1 MVRPGIEWLVP
12 GEVRWSSSDRVIENV
27 GVPTAY
33 DLEPWS
39 NLMIA
44 MVGALA
50 ALAGLFFVAL
60 SINVDLIIHQRRLPG
75 RSAATVVM
83 LLILLLAG
91 IAGLIPGQPT
101 WLVGLEIAALGV
113 AVTGFCV
120 GALRPQTLSGDE
132 KSLNDFKFRVGP
144 LLTMLVPC
152 AALIVGGISL
162 AVESG
167 GGLYWLAAA
176 FVTGIFACMT
186 NAWVLLVEIKR

>member
-1 MVRPGIEWLVP
+1 M
-12 GEVRWSSSDRVIENV
+12 SA
-27 GVPTAY
+27 AY

-39 NLMIA
+39 DLMVA
-44 MVGALA
+44 VVGAMA

-60 SINVDLIIHQRRLPG
+60 SINVDLIIHQPRLPG

-91 IAGLIPGQPT
+91 VAGLVPDQPS
-101 WLVGLEIAALGV
+101 WLVGVEIAVLGV
-113 AVTGFCV
+113 AVTVFSAR
-120 GALRPQTLSGDE
+120 ALHPQTLPGDE
-132 KSLNDFKFRVGP
+132 KALNAFNYRVGP
-144 LLTMLVPC
+144 LLIMLVPC
-152 AALIVGGISL
+152 ATLIVGGISL
-162 AVESG
+162 AVQAG

>member
-1 MVRPGIEWLVP
+1 M
-12 GEVRWSSSDRVIENV
+12 SA
-27 GVPTAY
+27 AY

-39 NLMIA
+39 DLMVA
-44 MVGALA
+44 VVGAMA

-75 RSAATVVM
+75 RAAATVVM

-91 IAGLIPGQPT
+91 VAGLVPGQPI
-101 WLVGLEIAALGV
+101 WLVGLEVALLGV
-113 AVTGFCV
+113 AVTGFSAR
-120 GALRPQTLSGDE
+120 ALRPETLQGDE
-132 KSLNDFKFRVGP
+132 AALNDFKFRVGP
-144 LLTMLVPC
+144 LLTMLVPSLVLVIC
-152 AALIVGGISL
+152 GVSL
-162 AVESG
+162 AVEAG

>member
-1 MVRPGIEWLVP
+1 MTRM
-12 GEVRWSSSDRVIENV
+12 SA
-27 GVPTAY
+27 AY

-39 NLMIA
+39 DLMVA
-44 MVGALA
+44 VVGAMA

-91 IAGLIPGQPT
+91 VAGLVPGQPS
-101 WLVGLEIAALGV
+101 WLVGVEIALLGV
-113 AVTGFCV
+113 AVTMFTAQ
-120 GALRPQTLSGDE
+120 ALRPQTLAGDE
-132 KSLNDFKFRVGP
+132 QALNAFSYRVGP
-144 LLTMLVPC
+144 LLIMLVPC
-152 AALIVGGISL
+152 AALIVAGISL
-162 AVESG
+162 AVEVG

>member
-1 MVRPGIEWLVP
+1 MIDNDGM
-12 GEVRWSSSDRVIENV
+12 SA
-27 GVPTAY
+27 AY

-39 NLMIA
+39 DLMVA
-44 MVGALA
+44 VVGAMA

-60 SINVDLIIHQRRLPG
+60 SINVDLIIHQKRLPG

-91 IAGLIPGQPT
+91 VAGLVPGQPT
-101 WLVGLEIAALGV
+101 WLVGLEVAALGV
-113 AVTGFCV
+113 AVTAFSMK
-120 GALRPQTLSGDE
+120 ALRPEKLPGNE

-144 LLTMLVPC
+144 LLIMLVPC
-152 AALIVGGISL
+152 AILVIGGVSL
-162 AVESG
+162 AVQAG